1 MTELTSG
8 IDTYGGTLLNHL
20 EMLYQPGE
28 RNLAVSFC
36 EMLGW
41 SVTETDQKSDV
52 GSTYMIVRF
61 EPAES
66 SYLDNVMFLSEMR
79 PEHVALEKVLAVLRD
94 TSPELASVTDAY
106 AARARTYP
114 FGIPHFGIR
123 YRSFDAVEE
132 VLDRFEHSLSSELKH
147 RVTVTAVRPNDS
159 RAMVGNLIQVFVYTD
174 VICTGMFTFGQLIE
188 LQGQNR
194 PVTA

>member
-8 IDTYGGTLLNHL
+8 IDSYGGTLLNHL

-28 RNLAVSFC
+28 RSLAISFC

-41 SVTETDQKSDV
+41 SVTETEQKSDV
-52 GSTYMIVRF
+52 GSTYMVVRF

-79 PEHVALEKVLAVLRD
+79 PEHVELDKVLAILRD
-94 TSPELASVTDAY
+94 TKPEFASVVDAY
-106 AARARTYP
+106 ATRARTYP
-114 FGIPHFGIR
+114 FGIPHFGVR
-123 YRSFDAVEE
+123 YRSFDAVEA
-132 VLDRFEHSLSSELKH
+132 VLDRFEHSLTAELEP
-147 RVTVTAVRPNDS
+147 RVTVTAVRPDDS
-159 RAMVGNLIQVFVYTD
+159 RAMVNNLIQVFVYTD

-188 LQGQNR
+188 LQGQR
-194 PVTA
+194 TAP

>member
-1 MTELTSG
+1 MTELASG
-8 IDTYGGTLLNHL
+8 INGYGGTLLNHL

-28 RNLAVSFC
+28 RGLAISFC

-66 SYLDNVMFLSEMR
+66 SYIDNVMFLSEMR
-79 PEHVALEKVLAVLRD
+79 PEHAELDQTLGLLRD
-94 TSPELASVTDAY
+94 TKPELATVIDAY
-106 AARARTYP
+106 ATRARTYP

-123 YRSFDAVEE
+123 YRSFDAVEA
-132 VLDRFEHSLSSELKH
+132 VLDRIEHSLTPELRS
-147 RVTVTAVRPNDS
+147 RVTVTAVRPDDA
-159 RAMVGNLIQVFVYTD
+159 RAMVGNLIQAFIYTD

-188 LQGQNR
+188 LQGQR
-194 PVTA
+194 DALTA

>member
-1 MTELTSG
+1 MTVLTSG
-8 IDTYGGTLLNHL
+8 IDSYGGTLLNHL

-28 RNLAVSFC
+28 RRLAISLC

-52 GSTYMIVRF
+52 GSTYMVVRF

-79 PEHVALEKVLAVLRD
+79 PEHVELDKVLVTLRD
-94 TSPELASVTDAY
+94 TKPELASVIDAY
-106 AARARTYP
+106 ATRARTYP

-123 YRSFDAVEE
+123 YRSFAAVEA
-132 VLDRFEHSLSSELKH
+132 VLDRFEHSLTPELEP
-147 RVTVTAVRPNDS
+147 RVTVTAVRPDDA
-159 RAMVGNLIQVFVYTD
+159 RAMVNNLIQVFVYTD

-188 LQGQNR
+188 LQGQR
-194 PVTA
+194 LAP

>member
-1 MTELTSG
+1 MAELTSG
-8 IDTYGGTLLNHL
+8 IDNYGGTLLNHL

-28 RNLAVSFC
+28 RSLAISFC

-41 SVTETDQKSDV
+41 SVTETEQKSDV
-52 GSTYMIVRF
+52 GSTYMVVRF

-79 PEHVALEKVLAVLRD
+79 TEHMELDKVLAILRD
-94 TSPELASVTDAY
+94 TQPELASVIDAY
-106 AARARTYP
+106 ATRARTYP

-123 YRSFDAVEE
+123 YRSFDAVEA
-132 VLDRFEHSLSSELKH
+132 VLDRFEHSLTPELEP
-147 RVTVTAVRPNDS
+147 RVTVTAVRPDDS
-159 RAMVGNLIQVFVYTD
+159 RAMVGNLIQAFVYTD

-188 LQGQNR
+188 LQGQR
-194 PVTA
+194 LAP